1 MENGERFNGDHMIEL
16 KTFLGSA
23 VIQKTIFAKTR
34 ITIGRSEENDLVLAN
49 PHVSRIE
56 AIIEHTDERNTLIDK
71 SRNGILVDNRRVDG
85 SIALPSCCRIAIYP
99 FEIQFAN
106 IGEEETMPIPTPV
119 QEQSAPQSPTT
130 TTHSSQ
136 ALSSHFSGLIG
147 ESPLM
152 LKLYQL
158 IENVGNSPAT
168 ILIRGEHGTGK
179 ELVAQAL
186 HAVSDRNQQ
195 AFIPI
200 NCAAIPVDLIE
211 SELFGYEKGAFT
223 GAQQTKKGKIEEAE
237 GGTIFLDEIG
247 ELSFNAQAKLLRF
260 LQNKSIMRIGSA
272 KEFTVDVRVVA
283 ATNRDLEQAVN
294 QQEFRPDLYYRLRVI
309 QLELPPLRERKEDI
323 PPLVNHF
330 IKKISADLNLLQ
342 EPLISEDA
350 LQQLTSASWPGNV
363 RQLENTLYSAII
375 RAPHSRSIEKSTLL
389 EDMASWLSS
398 DRDQEDSPLET
409 LNKQALVQV
418 LTQHQ
423 WDTTKAAEV
432 LKVSRGTIYYKMK
445 KYGIEAP
452 RSLRRGS

>member
-1 MENGERFNGDHMIEL
+1 MIEL
-16 KTFLGSA
+16 KTFLGST
-23 VIQKTIFAKTR
+23 VIQKTIFSKTR
-34 ITIGRSEENDLVLAN
+34 ITIGRSEDNDLVLAN

-56 AIIEHTDERNTLIDK
+56 AIIEQNDKGTTLIDK
-71 SRNGILVDNRRVDG
+71 SRNGILVDNRRIDG
-85 SIALPSCCRIAIYP
+85 SIVLPSCCRIAIYP

-106 IGEEETMPIPTPV
+106 LGKDETITIPAPL
-119 QEQSAPQSPTT
+119 QERSLPQSPITT
-130 TTHSSQ
+130 VHASIAS
-136 ALSSHFSGLIG
+136 SSHFSGLIG
-147 ESPLM
+147 ESPPM
-152 LKLYQL
+152 LKLYRL
-158 IENVGNSPAT
+158 IENVGNSTAT

-179 ELVAQAL
+179 ELVAQAI

-223 GAQQTKKGKIEEAE
+223 GAQNTKKGKIEEAE

-247 ELSFNAQAKLLRF
+247 ELSMNAQAKLLRF

-272 KEFTVDVRVVA
+272 KEFKVNVRVVA
-283 ATNRDLEQAVN
+283 ATNQDLEQAVN
-294 QQEFRPDLYYRLRVI
+294 QKEFRPDLYYRLRVV

-330 IKKISADLNLLQ
+330 IKKISADIGLLQ
-342 EPLISEDA
+342 DPLVSQDA

-363 RQLENTLYSAII
+363 RQLENTLYSAMI
-375 RAPHSRSIEKSTLL
+375 RAPQSPVIEKATLL
-389 EDMASWLSS
+389 EDMATWLSS
-398 DRDQEDSPLET
+398 DTGHEDTPPLET
-409 LNKQALVQV
+409 LSKQALVQV

-445 KYGIEAP
+445 KYGIEPP
-452 RSLRRGS
+452 RSLQRGR